1 MAVMNRDKHSLVDL
15 KQGSQH
21 VILVGGKGGVGKTT
35 CAAAIA
41 VHMAEAGKKT
51 LIVSSDPTPSL
62 SDIFEIT
69 VGARETP
76 IPHAPNL
83 AALEISSEIVRAKW
97 KDRFGPEIYEVVS
110 SFADLDYDFVL
121 DYVGGAPGI
130 EEEYMLYYIMEL
142 VRAERYDLV
151 VWDTAP
157 AGHTLRLLHLPEIF
171 LRHLEGATKFYL
183 NLYSYMERAKEAVKL
198 KKGKRSL
205 LEIISGWQ
213 ALSNEIA
220 DFIRDERLA
229 EYIVVT
235 IPEALGVKQTERII
249 QDFDAHSLPVNHLII
264 NHVIEE
270 ADCAFHRT
278 RQEMQARYIKLLS
291 EEYGERLHLTLLP
304 LSPNEIKGIERIR
317 QASQLLFREGP
328 RRG

>member
-1 MAVMNRDKHSLVDL
+1 MNVMKRSLVDL
-15 KQGSQH
+15 EKGSKQL
-21 VILVGGKGGVGKTT
+21 ILVGGKGGVGKTT

-41 VHMAEAGKKT
+41 LRLAASGKRT
-51 LIVSSDPTPSL
+51 LILSSDPTPSL

-69 VGARETP
+69 IGPRETP
-76 IPHAPNL
+76 IPHCPNL
-83 AALEISSEIVRAKW
+83 SALEISSEIVRERW
-97 KDRFGPEIYEVVS
+97 KDRFGREIYDVVS

-130 EEEYMLYYIMEL
+130 EEEYMLYFIMEL
-142 VRAERYDLV
+142 VRAQRYDLV

-183 NLYSYMERAKEAVKL
+183 NLYSYFERAKETVTL
-198 KKGKRSL
+198 KKGKKSL
-205 LEIISGWQ
+205 MGIISGWQ

-220 DFIRDERLA
+220 AFIRDERLT

-249 QDFDAHSLPVNHLII
+249 QDFDAHGLPVHYLII
-264 NHVIEE
+264 NHCIEQ
-270 ADCAFHRT
+270 ADCDFHRA
-278 RQEMQARYIKLLS
+278 RKEMQANYIRLLTD
-291 EEYGERLHLTLLP
+291 EYGARLRLILLP
-304 LSPNEIKGIERIR
+304 LFPYEIKGTERIEK
-317 QASQLLFREGP
+317 ASGILFG
-328 RRG
+328 